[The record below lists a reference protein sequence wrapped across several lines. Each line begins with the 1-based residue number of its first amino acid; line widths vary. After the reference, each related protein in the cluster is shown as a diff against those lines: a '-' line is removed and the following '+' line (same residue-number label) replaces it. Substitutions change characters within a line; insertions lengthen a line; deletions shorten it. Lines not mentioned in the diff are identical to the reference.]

1 MERKK
6 TGTSDSY
13 KERGWEEKARN
24 RENIGLRLFSN
35 IRESSA
41 QFFFFSFI
49 FISWRLITSQHFRGF
64 CQMRANKDRQVE

>member
-6 TGTSDSY
+6 TGSSDSF
-13 KERGWEEKARN
+13 KERGWDEKARN

-41 QFFFFSFI
+41 QFFFLFI
-49 FISWRLITSQHFRGF
+49 YFY
-64 CQMRANKDRQVE
+64 